1 MMMVAEL
8 LPATPVLRA
17 IPSALRLAIS
27 CDANILPLSTN
38 FIPLCKNM
46 AGDGVLTAKNV

>member
-8 LPATPVLRA
+8 LPAIPMLLA
-17 IPSALRLAIS
+17 IPSALRRAVS
-27 CDANILPLSTN
+27 CDATILPLPAN
-38 FIPLCKNM
+38 FIPICKNM